1 MSSVKSAAR
10 APTPTSEGSRPTLAN
25 IWNRF
30 SGYVFVAPGLG
41 GLAIFFLFPLIFAF
55 VMSMMTISLVNPDD
69 ATWAGFNNYRDI
81 FTDATFTRSLRNT
94 IIYAL
99 IQTPLQTL
107 LGLSLA
113 LLIKRKVRGIGL
125 FRTMYYMPV
134 VISMVVASVIWRI
147 AYAPEGGLINAML
160 NFVGIPSQPFLTS
173 TVQALPAIAG
183 MLAWKWVG
191 FSMIIFL
198 AGLQNI
204 PEDLYEAARLDGASR
219 WRQFLNVTLPL
230 LKRTMLFV
238 VVVNTINSFKLFT
251 PIMLI
256 TQGGPNDSTTVLVYY
271 IYKEA
276 FQYFNLGTA
285 SAGAVILFG
294 LILTV
299 LIVQFRLF
307 RSDVEY

>member
-1 MSSVKSAAR
+1 MSSGNAV
-10 APTPTSEGSRPTLAN
+10 APKRRDQRTRGLIGSSWDK
-25 IWNRF
+25 I
-30 SGYVFVAPGLG
+30 SGYVFLAPGLG
-41 GLAIFFLFPLIFAF
+41 GLALFFLFPLLFAF
-55 VMSMMTISLVNPDD
+55 VMSLMTISLVNPDN
-69 ATWAGFNNYRDI
+69 AAWTGFSNYREI
-81 FTDATFTRSLRNT
+81 FGDPTFVRSLWNT
-94 IIYAL
+94 ILYAI
-99 IQTPLQTL
+99 IQTPLQTI

-113 LLIKRKVRGIGL
+113 LLVKKKLAGIGF
-125 FRTMYYMPV
+125 FRTLYYLPV

-147 AYAPEGGLINAML
+147 AYAPEGGLINAFL
-160 NFVGIPSQPFLTS
+160 NFFGIDSQPFLTS
-173 TVQALPAIAG
+173 TFQALPSVAG

-204 PEDLYEAARLDGASR
+204 PEDMYEAARLDGAGR
-219 WRQFLNVTLPL
+219 WKQFLNVTLPL

-238 VVVNTINSFKLFT
+238 VVINTINSFKLFT

-276 FQYFNLGTA
+276 FQYFSLGTA

-294 LILTV
+294 IILMV
-299 LIVQFRLF
+299 LIAQFRIF
-307 RSDVEY
+307 QSDVEY